1 MVNLSCI
8 VPIYNSEKYLS
19 KCLDSL
25 TNQTMKNYEVILVD
39 DGSTDN
45 SKKIVDEYIKLYP
58 DKFKYFYQKN
68 MGQASAR
75 NLGLKKAEG
84 EYIFFV
90 DSDDYLE
97 LDACQKVYECANE
110 NDYDILSFELEEEL
124 EDGTKKSSNYY
135 KFTDVS
141 DDKKYILCETSSVNK
156 IIRKSI
162 LIENNLQFVE
172 NYIYEDLELIPRLI
186 LYTKKVCFIEDKLY
200 HYVIHNNSTMRQKEY
215 NSKLQNIFFVM
226 NSLKNSLENT
236 EYKEEL
242 EYLYIEH
249 LLHGAV
255 LRYLDYEEG
264 YSEIIK
270 ISEIMRKNFPKWK
283 KNKYFQ
289 IQNIKYKIF
298 CILAYSKKINLLK
311 RILKK

>member
-110 NDYDILSFELEEEL
+110 NDYDILSL
-124 EDGTKKSSNYY
+124 N
-135 KFTDVS
+135 
-141 DDKKYILCETSSVNK
+141 
-156 IIRKSI
+156 
-162 LIENNLQFVE
+162 
-172 NYIYEDLELIPRLI
+172 
-186 LYTKKVCFIEDKLY
+186 
-200 HYVIHNNSTMRQKEY
+200 
-215 NSKLQNIFFVM
+215 
-226 NSLKNSLENT
+226 
-236 EYKEEL
+236 
-242 EYLYIEH
+242 
-249 LLHGAV
+249 
-255 LRYLDYEEG
+255 
-264 YSEIIK
+264 
-270 ISEIMRKNFPKWK
+270 
-283 KNKYFQ
+283 
-289 IQNIKYKIF
+289 
-298 CILAYSKKINLLK
+298 
-311 RILKK
+311 

>member
-264 YSEIIK
+264 
-270 ISEIMRKNFPKWK
+270 
-283 KNKYFQ
+283 KYF
-289 IQNIKYKIF
+289 
-298 CILAYSKKINLLK
+298 
-311 RILKK
+311 